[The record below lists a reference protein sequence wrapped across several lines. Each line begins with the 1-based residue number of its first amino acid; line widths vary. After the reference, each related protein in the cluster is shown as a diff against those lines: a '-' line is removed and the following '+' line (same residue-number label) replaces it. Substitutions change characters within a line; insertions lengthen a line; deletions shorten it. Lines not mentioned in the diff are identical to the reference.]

1 MSKYI
6 APELEKEA
14 FNCPNCGAFSHM
26 KWEVITSK
34 LLSND
39 ALGVANCD
47 ACNKQSIWYIA
58 DGRISGVANLFKERP
73 ASNDSPLHKVSLFAS
88 LARMIHPEQTN
99 IPFPSKDMPDDV
111 KQDYIEAAS
120 IYQKSPR
127 GAAALLRLGLQ
138 KLCKHLGAEGKNI
151 NTDINTLAQ
160 DDKISKQ
167 LIKAA
172 DIVRI
177 TGNNAVHPGTIND
190 EDFDNIAIK
199 LFDLLNIIVRQ
210 GITEPKEVDELFNKM
225 PEGPR
230 QAAESRGK
238 PKA

>member
-1 MSKYI
+1 MQWEYTHFKAYSLQSKSQYI
-6 APELEKEA
+6 YSAY
-14 FNCPNCGAFSHM
+14 CSHC
-26 KWEVITSK
+26 
-34 LLSND
+34 SN
-39 ALGVANCD
+39 A
-47 ACNKQSIWYIA
+47 SIWIA
-58 DGRISGVANLFKERP
+58 DYYANQDV
-73 ASNDSPLHKVSLFAS
+73 NDIDNI
-88 LARMIHPEQTN
+88 MIFPDTTN
-99 IPFPSKDMPDDV
+99 IPHPSEDMPDDV
-111 KQDYIEAAS
+111 KKDYLEAAS

-138 KLCKHLGAEGKNI
+138 KLCKHLGGKGENI

>member
-1 MSKYI
+1 MSKFVSP
-6 APELEKEA
+6 ALHLEA
-14 FNCPNCGAFSHM
+14 FNCPHCGAYAHM
-26 KWEVITSK
+26 IWHDLYYDTNGRAKSKIRYVQCSSCKEYNVWIITKFIPTSGG
-34 LLSND
+34 LLDSVGHMISPVSSNI
-39 ALGVANCD
+39 AL
-47 ACNKQSIWYIA
+47 
-58 DGRISGVANLFKERP
+58 
-73 ASNDSPLHKVSLFAS
+73 
-88 LARMIHPEQTN
+88 
-99 IPFPSKDMPDDV
+99 PSDDMPEDV
-111 KQDYIEAAS
+111 KQDYVEATN

-210 GITEPKEVDELFNKM
+210 GITEPKEIDELFNKM
-225 PEGPR
+225 PDGPR

>member
-1 MSKYI
+1 MSKYV
-6 APELEKEA
+6 APTFKGRS
-14 FNCPNCGAFSHM
+14 FHCPHCEILSHM
-26 KWEVITSK
+26 IWSNMFNSQLDSK
-34 LLSND
+34 DCTLYTYFATCSQ
-39 ALGVANCD
+39 
-47 ACNKQSIWYIA
+47 CNQISIWNATYALA
-58 DGRISGVANLFKERP
+58 DSSCINSIMIYPDSSGV
-73 ASNDSPLHKVSLFAS
+73 PL
-88 LARMIHPEQTN
+88 
-99 IPFPSKDMPDDV
+99 PSEDMPDDV
-111 KQDYIEAAS
+111 KKDYLEAAS

-138 KLCKHLGAEGKNI
+138 KLCKHIGGKGENI

-210 GITEPKEVDELFNKM
+210 GITEPKEVEELFNKM

-230 QAAESRGK
+230 QAAKNRDK
-238 PKA
+238 PKSK

>member
-1 MSKYI
+1 MPIITPPNFKGESF
-6 APELEKEA
+6 A
-14 FNCPNCGAFSHM
+14 CPHCGAFSQM
-26 KWEVITSK
+26 TWESLFYNCPKGGYYTSDFWHVTCASCK
-34 LLSND
+34 QPHIWMQTNNYIYEIGESY
-39 ALGVANCD
+39 ALGTIIYPD
-47 ACNKQSIWYIA
+47 ATGIA
-58 DGRISGVANLFKERP
+58 P
-73 ASNDSPLHKVSLFAS
+73 
-88 LARMIHPEQTN
+88 
-99 IPFPSKDMPDDV
+99 PSEDMPDDI
-111 KQDYIEAAS
+111 KKDYLEAAS

-210 GITEPKEVDELFNKM
+210 GITEPKGIDELFNKM

-230 QAAESRGK
+230 QAAENRDK
-238 PKA
+238 PKP

>member
-1 MSKYI
+1 MSKFVSP
-6 APELEKEA
+6 ALHLKA
-14 FNCPNCGAFSHM
+14 FNCPHCGAYAHM
-26 KWEVITSK
+26 IWHDLYFNSNGWGRSKFRYVECSSCKESNIWIITKITPTTHSSVDTSGHMIFPDS
-34 LLSND
+34 SNI
-39 ALGVANCD
+39 AL
-47 ACNKQSIWYIA
+47 
-58 DGRISGVANLFKERP
+58 
-73 ASNDSPLHKVSLFAS
+73 
-88 LARMIHPEQTN
+88 
-99 IPFPSKDMPDDV
+99 PSEDMPKDV

-151 NTDINTLAQ
+151 NTDISTLAQ

-190 EDFDNIAIK
+190 EDFDDIAIK

-225 PEGPR
+225 PDGPR
-230 QAAESRGK
+230 QAAENRGNS
-238 PKA
+238 KA

>member
-1 MSKYI
+1 MNKYI
-6 APELEKEA
+6 APK
-14 FNCPNCGAFSHM
+14 FYSKSFTCPHCNVLSHM
-26 KWEVITSK
+26 KWESTNYKAHSLENKEQFIYSAYCSHC
-34 LLSND
+34 SN
-39 ALGVANCD
+39 A
-47 ACNKQSIWYIA
+47 SIWIA
-58 DGRISGVANLFKERP
+58 EYYGKRDI
-73 ASNDSPLHKVSLFAS
+73 NDIDNK
-88 LARMIHPEQTN
+88 MIFPDTTN
-99 IPFPSKDMPDDV
+99 IPPPSEDMPEDV
-111 KQDYIEAAS
+111 KKDYLEAAC

-160 DDKISKQ
+160 DDKISKP

-225 PEGPR
+225 PDGPR
-230 QAAESRGK
+230 QAAENRGNS
-238 PKA
+238 KA

>member
-1 MSKYI
+1 M
-6 APELEKEA
+6 PEIIPPNFKGESFA
-14 FNCPNCGAFSHM
+14 CPHCGAFSQM
-26 KWEVITSK
+26 TWES
-34 LLSND
+34 LLY
-39 ALGVANCD
+39 NCPKGGCYISD
-47 ACNKQSIWYIA
+47 FWHVTCASCKQPHIW
-58 DGRISGVANLFKERP
+58 
-73 ASNDSPLHKVSLFAS
+73 
-88 LARMIHPEQTN
+88 MQTN
-99 IPFPSKDMPDDV
+99 NYINEIGESYPSGTIIYPDATGIAPPSEDMPDDI
-111 KQDYIEAAS
+111 KKDYLEAAS

-151 NTDINTLAQ
+151 NTDISTLAQ

-190 EDFDNIAIK
+190 DDFDNIAIK

-210 GITEPKEVDELFNKM
+210 GITEPKEIDELFNKM
-225 PEGPR
+225 PDGPR

>member
-1 MSKYI
+1 MSKFVSP
-6 APELEKEA
+6 ALHLEA
-14 FNCPNCGAFSHM
+14 FNCPHCGAYAHM
-26 KWEVITSK
+26 IWHDLYYDSNGRARSRIRYVQCSSCKEFNIWMITK
-34 LLSND
+34 ITPT
-39 ALGVANCD
+39 AHA
-47 ACNKQSIWYIA
+47 SIDT
-58 DGRISGVANLFKERP
+58 DGRMIYP
-73 ASNDSPLHKVSLFAS
+73 DSSSIAP
-88 LARMIHPEQTN
+88 
-99 IPFPSKDMPDDV
+99 PSDDMPEDV

-160 DDKISKQ
+160 DDKISKL

-190 EDFDNIAIK
+190 EDLDNIAIK

-225 PEGPR
+225 PDGPR
-230 QAAESRGK
+230 QAAENRGK
-238 PKA
+238 PKP

>member
-1 MSKYI
+1 MSKI
-6 APELEKEA
+6 IPPNFKGNS
-14 FNCPNCGAFSHM
+14 FSCPHCGAFSQMTWAPLVYSTTSSIGYCSSNLWHVTCASCKQPNIWM
-26 KWEVITSK
+26 QTDNYIQELDETHNLGELIYPSITVVPK
-34 LLSND
+34 
-39 ALGVANCD
+39 
-47 ACNKQSIWYIA
+47 
-58 DGRISGVANLFKERP
+58 
-73 ASNDSPLHKVSLFAS
+73 
-88 LARMIHPEQTN
+88 
-99 IPFPSKDMPDDV
+99 PSEDMPDEV
-111 KQDYIEAAS
+111 KKDYLEAAS

>member
-1 MSKYI
+1 MSEYV
-6 APELEKEA
+6 APTFKLDA
-14 FNCPNCGAFSHM
+14 YHCPHCGVYSYM
-26 KWEVITSK
+26 KWSVLFTNVEEVDNMQYTHFLSATCSCCSEQNIWKVSNYVTPRHDL
-34 LLSND
+34 LLSARD
-39 ALGVANCD
+39 GTIIYPD
-47 ACNKQSIWYIA
+47 SSI
-58 DGRISGVANLFKERP
+58 
-73 ASNDSPLHKVSLFAS
+73 VS
-88 LARMIHPEQTN
+88 E
-99 IPFPSKDMPDDV
+99 PSKDMPDDV
-111 KQDYIEAAS
+111 KKDYLEAAS

-138 KLCKHLGAEGKNI
+138 KLCKYLGAEGKNI